1 MNILT
6 GSDALWGYGE
16 KFFRFLYGIS
26 LFVNISG
33 TAFPVPHACLLLM
46 LSLPGA
52 AFGWSSG
59 HGVSD
64 VNIFIM
70 NILTQ

>member
-16 KFFRFLYGIS
+16 KFFRFLYEIS

-33 TAFPVPHACLLLM
+33 TAFPVPDAGPWDPPYNAL
-46 LSLPGA
+46 
-52 AFGWSSG
+52 
-59 HGVSD
+59 
-64 VNIFIM
+64 
-70 NILTQ
+70 